1 MGKTKFLIALS
12 CLAASA
18 CLAEDAYIESDG
30 TQAILTDCT
39 VTPET
44 CIVADFRMLAVEG
57 QARIFGTVVDPSAEF
72 YVDGTKTNGG
82 NFAFG
87 FGDTWT
93 KSDVVP
99 ADLGRHVATLDLG
112 KRIYSLE
119 TDDET
124 VLAGVFPSKTETKLT
139 THYPLA
145 VFAKVPGPA
154 PGFEGVSQMRLYSL
168 KVYEG
173 NTLRHEYLPRSVDG
187 KGCLCDRLT
196 GRTFFDRNKS
206 PRPFRFGGTSD
217 VRFPV
222 YDPKPVRSAAKAPR
236 RKSRFAP
243 ITTRPGALDFVKG
256 HIQGIA
262 LTDDVIYLSHIEGI
276 VKIDWQGN
284 VITNVEARRHMGD
297 IEVVDGIVYGTLGK
311 TKDPHTGLGGTAYVT
326 TFRADD
332 LAHVGEDVC
341 LRHVAPGIDGI
352 AYLNG
357 FFYVGGGR
365 LGGKESPVRNLVV
378 KLDRDLKPVK
388 SANLDRGWK
397 TRFGVQDVAAVGRE
411 VYLFFYPKGPKD
423 PSCVVVDEDLNW
435 LRTVDLWGGNGVKAL
450 PPRFGKSECPR
461 FLVCR
466 TYGVPGSDVLPL
478 TVELRFVE
486 IRGGKVVDLYD
497 AGL

>member
-112 KRIYSLE
+112 KRLYSLE
-119 TDDET
+119 TDGET
-124 VLAGVFPSKTETKLT
+124 VLAGLFPGSVETKRT
-139 THYPLA
+139 AHYPLA
-145 VFAKVPGPA
+145 VFAKVPGRNT
-154 PGFEGVSQMRLYSL
+154 FDGVSKMRLFSL
-168 KVYEG
+168 RVYEG
-173 NTLRHEYLPRSVDG
+173 DELRHEYLPRLVDG

-206 PRPFRFGGTSD
+206 PRPFVFGGTSD
-217 VRFPV
+217 VQFPQ
-222 YDPKPVRSAAKAPR
+222 YDGRARPPGAPQR
-236 RKSRFAP
+236 LRPSRFAP
-243 ITTRPGALDFVKG
+243 IVTKPGELDFLKS

-262 LTDDVIYLSHIEGI
+262 LTDDVIYLSHVEGL
-276 VKIDWQGN
+276 VKIDWTGN
-284 VITNVEARRHMGD
+284 VITNVEVRRHMGD
-297 IEVVDGIVYGTLGK
+297 IEVVDGLVYGALGK
-311 TKDPHTGLGGTAYVT
+311 TKDPHKGLGGTAYVT

-332 LAHVGEDVC
+332 LAHVGEDTC

-365 LGGKESPVRNLVV
+365 LGGKNSPVRNLVV

-397 TRFGVQDVAAVGRE
+397 MVAGVQDVAAIDGE
-411 VYLFFYPKGPKD
+411 VYLFFYPKSSTD
-423 PSCVVVDEDLNW
+423 PSCVVVDEGLNW

-450 PPRFGKSECPR
+450 PPRFGKSKYPR

-466 TYGVPGSDVLPL
+466 TYGVSGSDVLPL
-478 TVELRFVE
+478 QAELRFVE
-486 IRGGKVVDLYD
+486 IRGGKAIDLYD

>member
-1 MGKTKFLIALS
+1 MSTTKLLIVLS
-12 CLAASA
+12 CLASA
-18 CLAEDAYIESDG
+18 VCFAEDAYLESDG

-39 VTPET
+39 VTPGT
-44 CIVADFRMLAVEG
+44 CIVADYQMLAVEG

-72 YVDGTKTNGG
+72 YVDGIKTNSG

-87 FGDTWT
+87 FGDRWT

-99 ADLGRHVATLDLG
+99 ADLKRHVATLDLG
-112 KRIYSLE
+112 KRRYSIE
-119 TDDET
+119 TDGET
-124 VLAGVFPSKTETKLT
+124 VLAGLFPDRAETKRT
-139 THYPLA
+139 ARYPLA
-145 VFAKVPGPA
+145 VFAKVPGRSTF
-154 PGFEGVSQMRLYSL
+154 GGVSKMRLFSL
-168 KVYEG
+168 RVYEG
-173 NTLRHEYLPRSVDG
+173 DELRHEYLPRLVDG

-206 PRPFRFGGTSD
+206 SRPFVFGGTSD
-217 VRFPV
+217 VTFPA
-222 YDPKPVRSAAKAPR
+222 YDGRARTPAAPR
-236 RKSRFAP
+236 RRKSPFAP
-243 ITTRPGALDFVKG
+243 IVTKPGALDFVKS

-276 VKIDWQGN
+276 TKIDWTGN
-284 VITNVEARRHMGD
+284 VITNVEVRRHMGD
-297 IEVVDGIVYGTLGK
+297 IEVVDGLVYGALGK
-311 TKDPHTGLGGTAYVT
+311 TKDPHKGLGGTAYVT

-365 LGGKESPVRNLVV
+365 LGGKKSPVRNLVV
-378 KLDRDLKPVK
+378 KLDRSLKPVK

-397 TRFGVQDVAAVGRE
+397 TWFGIQDVAAVDGE
-411 VYLFFYPKGPKD
+411 IYLFFYPKAATD
-423 PSCVVVDEDLNW
+423 PSCVVVDEELNW

-450 PPRFGKSECPR
+450 PPRFGKSKYPR

-478 TVELRFVE
+478 QAELRFVE
-486 IRGGKVVDLYD
+486 VRGEKAVDLYD

>member
-1 MGKTKFLIALS
+1 MGKAKSLVVFF
-12 CLAASA
+12 CLMSAACFA
-18 CLAEDAYIESDG
+18 GDAYLESDG

-39 VTPET
+39 VTPRT
-44 CIVADFRMLAVEG
+44 CIVADFQLLAVEG
-57 QARIFGTVVDPSAEF
+57 QARVFGTVVDPSAEF

-87 FGDTWT
+87 FGDMWT

-99 ADLGRHVATLDLG
+99 ADLKRHVATLDLG
-112 KRIYSLE
+112 KRLYSIE
-119 TDDET
+119 TDGET
-124 VLAGVFPSKTETKLT
+124 VLAGMFPGKAKTDLRARC
-139 THYPLA
+139 PLA
-145 VFAKVPGPA
+145 VFAKVPGP
-154 PGFEGVSQMRLYSL
+154 GTTFGGVAKMRLYSL
-168 KVYEG
+168 RVYEG
-173 NTLRHEYLPRSVDG
+173 ESLRHEYLPRLVDE

-196 GRTFFDRNKS
+196 GKTFFDMNKS
-206 PRPFRFGGTSD
+206 SRPFAFGGTSN
-217 VRFPV
+217 VQFPQC
-222 YDPKPVRSAAKAPR
+222 DGRARPPGAPPPHRRSSP
-236 RKSRFAP
+236 FAP
-243 ITTRPGALDFVKG
+243 IVTKPGALDFIKS

-262 LTDDVIYLSHIEGI
+262 LTDDVIYLSHVEGI
-276 VKIDWQGN
+276 VKIDWSGN
-284 VITNVEARRHMGD
+284 VITNVEVRRHMGD
-297 IEVVDGIVYGTLGK
+297 IEVVDGLVYGALGK
-311 TKDPHTGLGGTAYVT
+311 TKDPRKGLGGTAYVT

-365 LGGKESPVRNLVV
+365 LGGKKSPVRNLVV

-397 TRFGVQDVAAVGRE
+397 MNAGVQDVAAVNGE
-411 VYLFFYPKGPKD
+411 IYLFFYPKSPTD

-450 PPRFGKSECPR
+450 PPRFGKSEHPR

-466 TYGVPGSDVLPL
+466 TLGVIGSDILPPQ
-478 TVELRFVE
+478 VELRFVE
-486 IRGGKVVDLYD
+486 IRGDKAVDL
-497 AGL
+497 

>member
-1 MGKTKFLIALS
+1 MRGLLAVAL
-12 CLAASA
+12 L
-18 CLAEDAYIESDG
+18 LPLGVTAEEAYLESDG

-39 VTPET
+39 VTPGT
-44 CIVADFRMLAVEG
+44 CIVADFQMLAIEG
-57 QARIFGTVVDPSAEF
+57 QARVFGTVGDPNAEL
-72 YVDGTKTNGG
+72 YVDGTKTNSG

-99 ADLGRHVATLDLG
+99 ADLKRHVATLDLG
-112 KRIYSLE
+112 KRLYSLE
-119 TDDET
+119 TDGET
-124 VLAGVFPSKTETKLT
+124 VLAGLFPGGAETKRT
-139 THYPLA
+139 ARYPLA
-145 VFAKVPGPA
+145 VFAKVPGRNTFD
-154 PGFEGVSQMRLYSL
+154 GISKMRLYSL
-168 KVYEG
+168 RVYEG
-173 NTLRHEYLPRSVDG
+173 DELRHEYLPRLVDG

-206 PRPFRFGGTSD
+206 PRPFVFGGESN
-217 VRFPV
+217 VQFPQ
-222 YDPKPVRSAAKAPR
+222 YDGRARPPGAPQR
-236 RKSRFAP
+236 LRPSRFAP
-243 ITTRPGALDFVKG
+243 IMTKPGALNFIKS

-276 VKIDWQGN
+276 TQIDWQGN
-284 VITNVEARRHMGD
+284 VVTNVEVRRHMGD
-297 IEVVDGIVYGTLGK
+297 IEVVGGVIYGALGK
-311 TKDPHTGLGGTAYVT
+311 TKDPHKGLGGTGYIS
-326 TFRADD
+326 TFRAGD

-341 LRHVAPGIDGI
+341 LHHVAPGIDGI

-365 LGGKESPVRNLVV
+365 LGGKKSPVRNLVV
-378 KLDRDLKPVK
+378 KLDRNLKPVK

-397 TRFGVQDVAAVGRE
+397 TWFGVQDVAAVNGE
-411 VYLFFYPKGPKD
+411 IFLFFYPKGPKD

-450 PPRFGKSECPR
+450 PPRFGKSKYPR

-466 TYGVPGSDVLPL
+466 TLGVVGSDVLPPQ
-478 TVELRFVE
+478 VELRFVE
-486 IRGGKVVDLYD
+486 IRDAKAVDLYD